1 MTSRVVVEADGG
13 SRGNPGPAG
22 YGAVVFDADTGAVLV
37 ERAEALGVATNNV
50 AEYQGLIAG
59 LRAAEELG
67 AAEVAVRMDSKLVV
81 EQMSGRWKIKHP
93 QLQPLALTA
102 RDLARRF
109 DRVSYEWIPRAR
121 NAHADRLANQAMD
134 AQSGAGR
141 DAPGRAAREPAGER
155 PSARDRASS
164 RRDDETHRGDAGAAP
179 TAARWSGATGVP
191 TRLVLVRHGETEY
204 SRLRRYAGRGDV
216 PLTEFGHAQAAA
228 AGRRVAQLLADGES
242 TPVPVVSSPL
252 SRTLDTAKLVADA
265 VRGQVVV
272 SERLVECDFGE
283 WDGLTFGEAADR
295 DPELHA
301 RWLRDTAVAPPGGES
316 LDAVHRR
323 VRRARDELI
332 AEHGGR
338 TVVVVSHVSP
348 IKALLRMALDV
359 GPSLMYRLHLDVA
372 SVSVASFYP
381 DGHASV
387 TLVNDTTFHPE
398 RG

>member
-59 LRAAEELG
+59 LRAADELG

-134 AQSGAGR
+134 AQAGN
-141 DAPGRAAREPAGER
+141 GRGAARESAGGGAT
-155 PSARDRASS
+155 ARDRAPSS
-164 RRDDETHRGDAGAAP
+164 RDDEAHQGSARAAP

-204 SRLRRYAGRGDV
+204 SRQRRYAGRGDV
-216 PLTEFGHAQAAA
+216 PLTDFGHEQAAA
-228 AGRRVAQLLADGES
+228 AGRRVARLVADGDS
-242 TPVPVVSSPL
+242 APVPVVSSPL

-265 VRGQVVV
+265 VRGQVTV

-283 WDGLTFGEAADR
+283 WDGLTFGEAAER
-295 DPELHA
+295 DPDLHA
-301 RWLRDTAVAPPGGES
+301 RWLRDASVAPPGGES
-316 LDAVHRR
+316 LDEVHRR

-372 SVSVASFYP
+372 SISVTNFYP

-387 TLVNDTTFHPE
+387 TLVNDTTFHPAL
-398 RG
+398 G